1 MAKKSFMKVN
11 GLSDEIIHRAKKALN
26 NEVKDYVVDR
36 LKRAFEKKSTTR
48 TPLLNTN
55 VVKVITA

>member
-11 GLSDEIIHRAKKALN
+11 RLSDEIIHRAKKALN

-36 LKRAFEKKSTTR
+36 LKKSIR
-48 TPLLNTN
+48 KEVYNTYSPVEYD